1 MKLASKVTWFIRGL
15 IAVALLS
22 ALSLR
27 AEPTSFTS
35 TLTEENKT
43 SVGLAKLSPE
53 QLASLDA
60 QVAREIYVARQ
71 GDTPAFSTSFTRRRT
86 PQQRK
91 DAGLDQL
98 MTPEL
103 KRLDELVALAVAN
116 RPAPVGPLVTKP
128 FVSTP
133 PGGDWVE
140 ITPKKLEVH
149 GEVTLAYMWGSGGRS
164 GYGASMATTVSD
176 PDGKFAFTVVL
187 SQFNF
192 KGRGTHRPSD
202 YGCDYGW

>member
-1 MKLASKVTWFIRGL
+1 MKLASNVPGFIRGL
-15 IAVALLS
+15 IAAVLLLAVS
-22 ALSLR
+22 AR
-27 AEPTSFTS
+27 AESTTFMS

-43 SVGLAKLSPE
+43 ATGLVKLTPE

-60 QVAREIYVARQ
+60 QIQREISVAHQ
-71 GDTPAFSTSFTRRRT
+71 GDTPAFSTSFTRRRS

-91 DAGLDQL
+91 EAGLDQL
-98 MTPEL
+98 MTPEIR
-103 KRLDELVALAVAN
+103 RLDELVALAVATK
-116 RPAPVGPLVTKP
+116 PAPMGPTITKP

-192 KGRGTHRPSD
+192 KGRGAHRPSD

>member
-1 MKLASKVTWFIRGL
+1 MKLARKVPWFIRGL

-22 ALSLR
+22 ALSVR
-27 AEPTSFTS
+27 AESTSFTS
-35 TLTEENKT
+35 SLTEENKT
-43 SVGLAKLSPE
+43 AIGLSKLSPE
-53 QLASLDA
+53 QLAALDA
-60 QVAREIYVARQ
+60 QIVREVSAARQ
-71 GDTPAFSTSFTRRRT
+71 GDTPAFSTSFTHRRS

-91 DAGLDQL
+91 SAGLDQL

-103 KRLDELVALAVAN
+103 RRLDELVALAVATK
-116 RPAPVGPLVTKP
+116 PPSTGPTITKP

-176 PDGKFAFTVVL
+176 PNGKFAFTVIL

-192 KGRGTHRPSD
+192 KGRGAHRPSD